1 MKKNLFLLICSLTLL
16 PLAGCARQNSG
27 KGNRIRVISYN
38 VRMSGQPKV
47 DLDNFWDNRKQAS
60 VDMVE
65 KEQPTVMGIQEG
77 CPDQIAFL
85 DANLPHYKRIGVGRD
100 DGKAGGEM
108 MAIYYDTNKV
118 EVGENSTFWLSE
130 TPGEVSRGWDGACR
144 RTCTWGIFTVKAT
157 GKKFCFF
164 NTHLDHKGKQARAEG
179 LKLIVAKMAELV
191 PAGMPVFLSADFNSE
206 TGNPIFDPLKAVMK
220 DARETARKTDRGTT
234 FNGFGKREGRV
245 VVIDHIFYDNARADR
260 FAVLRGDYGAPY
272 ISDHYPIV
280 LDARLE

>member
-1 MKKNLFLLICSLTLL
+1 MKKNIFLLTSSLALL
-16 PLAGCARQNSG
+16 LLAGCTCQNSG
-27 KGNRIRVISYN
+27 DRIRVISYN

-60 VDMVE
+60 VNMVE

-100 DGKAGGEM
+100 DGKAEGEM
-108 MAIYYDTNKV
+108 MAIYYDTNRV
-118 EVGENSTFWLSE
+118 EVGENGTFWLSE
-130 TPGEVSRGWDGACR
+130 TPDEVSYGWDGACR
-144 RTCTWGIFTVKAT
+144 RTCTWGFFTVKAS

-179 LKLIVAKMAELV
+179 LKLIVAKISELV

-206 TGNPIFDPLKAVMK
+206 TSNPIFDPLKAVMK
-220 DARETARKTDRGTT
+220 DARQTARETDRCGT
-234 FNGFGKREGRV
+234 FNGFKDEGQV
-245 VVIDHIFYDNARADR
+245 VVIDHIFYDHAQADR